1 MELNRGLE
9 GNNII
14 TVLMKTRN
22 MDIQSACYFVGRH
35 YKQLMD
41 NFLSAKASLR
51 SFGSK
56 VDVDVHRYIESCQ
69 HWPAGNLV
77 WSFETPR
84 YFGARRDQIRRTRV
98 VPLKPLEREPLDEE
112 SGAELLIPQSLGR

>member
-22 MDIQSACYFVGRH
+22 MDIQSACYFVGKH

-56 VDVDVHRYIESCQ
+56 VDADVHRYIKSCQ
-69 HWPAGNLV
+69 HWPGGNLA

-84 YFGARRDQIRRTRV
+84 YFGARREQIRRTRV
-98 VPLKPLEREPLDEE
+98 VPLKPLEREPLDED
-112 SGAELLIPQSLGR
+112 SGAELLIRQSLGG